1 MNELIKVSYDN
12 GKPVVSGRELYEFL
26 EVGTEYMKWFDRMC
40 KYGFTENLDFAVIV
54 RFDDDNTA
62 FGGQRKTTDHA
73 LTIDMAKEL
82 SMIQRTQKG
91 KQARQYFI
99 EIEKKYIQQI
109 QKFQLPTTYIEA
121 LEALLISEKEK
132 QLLTLENI
140 EMKPKAE
147 FYDAVTDSTDA
158 IDVGNAAKVL
168 NMGVGRNTL
177 FKILRDNKI
186 LMHDNIPYQEF
197 IDRGY
202 FRTIEQKYNKPD
214 GSTQISIKTVVYQ
227 KGLDFIRKL
236 LVKTHTCDNGNEN
249 YTYICNIESPP
260 ILNYSNFL
268 DYSL

>member
-1 MNELIKVSYDN
+1 MNELIKVNYDY
-12 GKPVVSGRELYEFL
+12 KYPAVSGRELYEFL
-26 EVGTEYMKWFDRMC
+26 EITERYSQWFKRMC
-40 KYGFTENLDFAVIV
+40 GYGFVENVDFTGCEFLHTQANQVL
-54 RFDDDNTA
+54 
-62 FGGQRKTTDHA
+62 QDHA
-73 LTIDMAKEL
+73 LTINMAKEI
-82 SMIQRTQKG
+82 SMVQRNEKG

-109 QKFQLPTTYIEA
+109 QQFQLPTTYIEA

-132 QLLTLENI
+132 QRLAIENI

-186 LMHDNIPYQEF
+186 LMNDNIPYQEF

-202 FRTIEQKYNKPD
+202 FRTIEQKYSKPD
-214 GSTQISIKTVVYQ
+214 GSTQINIKTVVYQ

-236 LVKTHTCDNGNEN
+236 LVKVFES
-249 YTYICNIESPP
+249 IESTTENKY
-260 ILNYSNFL
+260 ITRI
-268 DYSL
+268 DI